1 MQEAVGA
8 MDAFGEAVD
17 PGWSLLRVV
26 PLFGLAVSAG
36 AVVGAVLAAGAELFE
51 SVGAVSAH
59 PADLGG
65 IAVLVGGLVGGMLA
79 AVGAVGALLALG
91 VLDHWGE
98 RGPLPRAWIAGGGAA
113 VLVSVVGGLIAAP
126 IGLGSTIGVVVFAVL
141 AAGGAAGGGLY
152 AFERALARRGV
163 RGR

>member
-1 MQEAVGA
+1 
-8 MDAFGEAVD
+8 
-17 PGWSLLRVV
+17 
-26 PLFGLAVSAG
+26 
-36 AVVGAVLAAGAELFE
+36 
-51 SVGAVSAH
+51 
-59 PADLGG
+59 
-65 IAVLVGGLVGGMLA
+65 MLA

-91 VLDHWGE
+91 MLDHWGE

-113 VLVSVVGGLIAAP
+113 VVVSVVGGLIAAP
-126 IGLGSTIGVVVFAVL
+126 IGLGSTIGVVAFAVL